1 MRTPYRFGLATA
13 ALLAAGLLWTALR
26 PSAPAPGVVLAPGVA
41 PAALTSATDA
51 VTLPASD
58 GGIPEHLLM
67 GERYTDVVARIRARQ
82 VDGRALFAN
91 DQAFAQ
97 ARQQQ
102 VLFAAG
108 VPSHEAAASAL
119 ADPRRLQDGR
129 EWIRYDLQV
138 LAARAE
144 GDRFLLPLHSGGAA
158 QAEIDAVDMVDGQHR
173 WSGRLLGPEGGTF
186 KITQVF
192 GDQYAIGAI
201 RTPAGE
207 FLLEAKGGIG
217 WVVESGKE
225 FFLPPDGNDTISD
238 DGSHL
243 NHTHSHDHKH

>member
-1 MRTPYRFGLATA
+1 MRTPYRIGLATA
-13 ALLAAGLLWTALR
+13 AVLAAGLLWTALR
-26 PSAPAPGVVLAPGVA
+26 SETPTPSVVLAPGVA
-41 PAALTSATDA
+41 PAAPMPAEAS
-51 VTLPASD
+51 VSLPASD
-58 GGIPEHLLM
+58 GGIPERLLM

-82 VDGRALFAN
+82 VDGRVLFAN

-108 VPSHEAAASAL
+108 VPPHEAAASAL
-119 ADPRRLQDGR
+119 ANPRRLQDGR
-129 EWIRYDLQV
+129 EWVRYDLQV

-144 GDRFLLPLHSGGAA
+144 GDRFVLPLQGGSAT
-158 QAEIDAVDMVDGQHR
+158 QAEIDAVDIVDGQYR

-186 KITQVF
+186 TITQAM
-192 GDQYAIGAI
+192 GDQYAVGAI

-207 FLLEAKGGIG
+207 FLLEAKGGTG

-243 NHTHSHDHKH
+243 NHSHHGHKH

>member
-1 MRTPYRFGLATA
+1 MRTPYRIGLAA
-13 ALLAAGLLWTALR
+13 AVLLAAGLLWTAWR
-26 PSAPAPGVVLAPGVA
+26 PGAPAPGVVLAPGLA
-41 PAALTSATDA
+41 PAALAPAESMA
-51 VTLPASD
+51 VLPASD
-58 GGIPEHLLM
+58 GGIPERLLM
-67 GERYTDVVARIRARQ
+67 GERYTDVVSRIRARQ
-82 VDGRALFAN
+82 VDGRPLFAN
-91 DQAFAQ
+91 EQAFAQ

-108 VPSHEAAASAL
+108 VPPREAAASAL

-144 GDRFLLPLHSGGAA
+144 GDRFLLPLQGGRAA
-158 QAEIDAVDMVDGQHR
+158 QAEIDAVDMVDGQYR

-186 KITQVF
+186 TITQVF

-207 FLLEAKGGIG
+207 FLLEAKGGTG
-217 WVVESGKE
+217 WMVDSGQE

-243 NHTHSHDHKH
+243 NHAHHGHKH